1 MDFKESLKKL
11 RSMSDEEVVTMVEK
25 ATGKALVSYEGIDAL
40 IAALMGFYNGELKKK
55 SPTGHK
61 HAKEDITNFPSS
73 MPPTAHTHDDRYYT
87 EGEINNKL
95 STKVNTSDIVDNL
108 TDNSQN
114 KALSARQGK
123 ILNDNKSDKADE
135 WRINARELIN
145 LDVTFDLND
154 YREAG
159 VYRCPRDIQK
169 WKNLPPGFPNGAFNL
184 VILKISQAYTT
195 QMIFSY
201 YKPQYY
207 IRNFYDGIIGPW
219 QQIAMLN
226 PDGNFEIG
234 ATRIIAGSYNYG
246 FTCKNQ
252 NGTNI
257 YSLLIAD
264 KDKRLHLG
272 YDNAVPITLDASDVK
287 IQNSTVWHSGNFNP
301 DSKLNTS
308 GGTISGALTVNGNIA
323 TGGNITGNSSHTI
336 SGFGKIYNAV
346 WNDYAEFFE
355 RGEETE
361 AGDIIALDESQENE
375 IYVKATK
382 GSKVIAG
389 IHSDSFA
396 HLIGGEQPPN
406 GEDFVEYNLKKYIPV
421 GLAGRVRCKVRGVI
435 KRGDKIILS
444 DTAGVGEALKELN
457 VSNINIVGIALE
469 NKKTEDIGAI
479 KILIK

>member
-135 WRINARELIN
+135 WRIKAKVVGNTSTTTDINTILENGFYTSNNSNNLWVNTPNNLKSFELTVNSILN
-145 LDVTFDLND
+145 SGTDYTKPWFYKTQIIKSHVTNEMFM
-154 YREAG
+154 R
-159 VYRCPRDIQK
+159 
-169 WKNLPPGFPNGAFNL
+169 
-184 VILKISQAYTT
+184 T
-195 QMIFSY
+195 
-201 YKPQYY
+201 
-207 IRNFYDGIIGPW
+207 IIPTATSSSWGPW

-226 PDGNFEIG
+226 PDGSFEIRE
-234 ATRIIAGSYNYG
+234 TKIIAGSYNYG

-257 YSLLIAD
+257 YSLFISD

-272 YDNAVPITLDASDVK
+272 KDNAIPITLDASDVK
-287 IQNSTVWHSGNFNP
+287 IQNRTVWHSGNFNP
-301 DSKLNTS
+301 YSKLNIS
-308 GGTISGALTVNGNIA
+308 GGTISGALTVTGNIA
-323 TGGNITGNSSHTI
+323 TNGTANVKGVLTANDVYLTSDRRAKTNLKIIDNPLEKIKKINGYTFDWIKTKEKSSGVI
-336 SGFGKIYNAV
+336 AQEIEEILPSIVYDKGEGKKVNYN
-346 WNDYAEFFE
+346 
-355 RGEETE
+355 G
-361 AGDIIALDESQENE
+361 IIALLVESNKELLKRIE
-375 IYVKATK
+375 VLE
-382 GSKVIAG
+382 SKV
-389 IHSDSFA
+389 
-396 HLIGGEQPPN
+396 
-406 GEDFVEYNLKKYIPV
+406 
-421 GLAGRVRCKVRGVI
+421 R
-435 KRGDKIILS
+435 
-444 DTAGVGEALKELN
+444 
-457 VSNINIVGIALE
+457 
-469 NKKTEDIGAI
+469 
-479 KILIK
+479 